1 MPLQIGHVTCVTY
14 FANVFAIGFAT
25 GDIWLFF
32 IKSPLDFH
40 NLDFEEPNVTLKT
53 GNNPITNLTIG
64 LGLSKEETILISSC
78 EQESHVFRL

>member
-1 MPLQIGHVTCVTY
+1 MTCVTY
-14 FANVFAIGFAT
+14 FANVFAIGFAS

-40 NLDFEEPNVTLKT
+40 NLDSEEPNVTLKT